1 MFLELEGTACWISW
15 FEASSFSFCLYL
27 ENFEKQKREEPLLLI
42 MQSREEWWVAAMEQ
56 VDNDKEFLMDISEDL
71 KEEVASHLAKI
82 ETALQGTVSFD
93 WYSHQ

>member
-1 MFLELEGTACWISW
+1 
-15 FEASSFSFCLYL
+15 
-27 ENFEKQKREEPLLLI
+27 

-93 WYSHQ
+93 WYSHQWLQCILLYDFILLFSFRKRGWKASKVQHML